1 MLLYLRS
8 HPFLFRTTE
17 IFAWRGISRKIIFS
31 SQDNY
36 FALIESEDLGVRIIS
51 MNQEFQTI
59 GELEGNE
66 GQFHSLTFSPD
77 EQRIATVGFDRTIR
91 LRDLRGRQLAQ
102 LDLNNP
108 KIALILGRS
117 LDMGDGFTPHVN
129 FTQDGQWIVF
139 RCREP
144 RSRGSSPNFL
154 WKVEGL
160 EDLLMRG
167 DQWSTDHWQDEIGL
181 KIKRLLGS
189 ALS

>member
-1 MLLYLRS
+1 MATSILLSIYTQRLIEML
-8 HPFLFRTTE
+8 P
-17 IFAWRGISRKIIFS
+17 IVFS

-36 FALIESEDLGVRIIS
+36 LALIEDKDIGVSIIS
-51 MNQEFQTI
+51 IAQEFKTI
-59 GELEGNE
+59 GEIKGNR
-66 GQFHSLTFSPD
+66 GQFSSLTFSPD

-91 LRDLRGRQLAQ
+91 LWDLRGRQLAQ
-102 LDLNNP
+102 LNLNNSEIP
-108 KIALILGRS
+108 VILGLN
-117 LDMGDGFTPHVN
+117 LDMGDGFSPYVT

-167 DQWSTDHWQDEIGL
+167 DQWSTDYWQDEIGL
-181 KIKRLLGS
+181 KIERLLGS